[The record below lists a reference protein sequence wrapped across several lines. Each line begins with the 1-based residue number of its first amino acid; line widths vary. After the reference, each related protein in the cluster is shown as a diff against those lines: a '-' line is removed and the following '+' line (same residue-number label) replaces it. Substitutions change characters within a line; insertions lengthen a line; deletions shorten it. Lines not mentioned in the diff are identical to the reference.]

1 MSTEV
6 ATASRRYFSAEIA
19 AGITTL
25 VSVVVFSRA
34 LSPSEYGLYSLMMGV
49 GSIAL
54 TLGVEWLQAS
64 ALRRLPTIASRS
76 HFIAHMK
83 ATGLF
88 ALAAFVVIGGI
99 CLLLHEALADRFP
112 GRVVLAGWIFGVTS
126 APYFLVLTCHQARLR
141 SSTVRMA
148 RVVYVVSKLG
158 IACILLYF
166 MGANWYGPA
175 LGAILAPLVVLPV
188 VSLQVLKH
196 LDRTEGRAELP
207 IRQIWRFGS
216 PLIGWYAANQILN
229 VSDRFFIEGF
239 LSTDQVGIYSVNYA
253 LAASLIAAVM
263 QPLLQA
269 AYPVLVRSSA
279 ASSGS
284 VAPQMGKLLLL
295 VLCVLPPVVVLLTVF
310 GPSFV
315 RLVSDTPYVASRW
328 VLATLALGV
337 SCWHVA
343 LFLQK
348 MMEIDGATAKLF
360 GHIAFAALLNIVANV
375 LLIPVFGILGAAVG
389 TLAAYLVYLF
399 KILPNPRSL
408 WPDNS
413 WRFVAGRV
421 GVALLGL
428 SATAWLVPKILPALG
443 GGSWIVAC
451 VCSALSYVILL
462 RRGGLSYR
470 IIVQDGL

>member
-1 MSTEV
+1 
-6 ATASRRYFSAEIA
+6 
-19 AGITTL
+19 
-25 VSVVVFSRA
+25 
-34 LSPSEYGLYSLMMGV
+34 
-49 GSIAL
+49 
-54 TLGVEWLQAS
+54 
-64 ALRRLPTIASRS
+64 
-76 HFIAHMK
+76 
-83 ATGLF
+83 
-88 ALAAFVVIGGI
+88 
-99 CLLLHEALADRFP
+99 
-112 GRVVLAGWIFGVTS
+112 
-126 APYFLVLTCHQARLR
+126 
-141 SSTVRMA
+141 MA

-348 MMEIDGATAKLF
+348 LMEIDGATAKLF